1 MKVTNLKPAILFI
14 AILGLGITGCE
25 STKVSRVDASE
36 EVALTDKWN
45 ATDSRLVSEE
55 MIDDM
60 LSFPWIERWT
70 QANADRARQP
80 TVLVMGIR
88 NKSHEHIS
96 VDTFVNDL
104 RRAMIRSGKV
114 DFVAGG
120 GTRDAL
126 REERK
131 EQEFNATAATAAKLA
146 AEHGANFALTGS
158 INSFVDQLDGKR
170 VTSYQ
175 VDLTLTDIQ
184 TNREVWSGQ
193 KKIQKFQKR
202 SKFGF

>member
-1 MKVTNLKPAILFI
+1 MIRSFFFPVTLLVAWALFT
-14 AILGLGITGCE
+14 AGCAG
-25 STKVSRVDASE
+25 TTVQRVDPTE
-36 EVALTDKWN
+36 EIALTDRWN

-60 LSFPWIERWT
+60 LSFPWISRWQT
-70 QANADRARQP
+70 GNPRNPQP
-80 TVLVMGIR
+80 TVLVMGVR
-88 NKSHEHIS
+88 NRSHEHIA

-120 GTRDAL
+120 DMRDAI
-126 REERK
+126 RAERLD
-131 EQEFNATAATAAKLA
+131 QEFQATPETAAAIAQET
-146 AEHGANFALTGS
+146 GANFALSGS
-158 INSFVDQLDGKR
+158 IDSFVDQVDGRR

-175 VDLTLTDIQ
+175 IDLRLIDMT

-193 KKIQKFQKR
+193 KKIQKFQQKSR
-202 SKFGF
+202 LRF